1 MANENAVALKLP
13 PFWISQPR
21 VWFQEAEAQFALR
34 NITAD
39 DTKYFYVVAALDQE
53 TASCLIDFLE
63 NRSKQ
68 DNMAVLRNGL
78 LQHSIFKKYITI
90 YNNKQTRIKFHI
102 FFGKNTG

>member
-21 VWFQEAEAQFALR
+21 VWFQQAEAQFALR

-53 TASCLIDFLE
+53 TASRLIDFLE
-63 NRSKQ
+63 TLLNKIG
-68 DNMAVLRNGL
+68 MAVLRNDCLAL
-78 LQHSIFKKYITI
+78 LIFPS
-90 YNNKQTRIKFHI
+90 
-102 FFGKNTG
+102 KNVPPNC